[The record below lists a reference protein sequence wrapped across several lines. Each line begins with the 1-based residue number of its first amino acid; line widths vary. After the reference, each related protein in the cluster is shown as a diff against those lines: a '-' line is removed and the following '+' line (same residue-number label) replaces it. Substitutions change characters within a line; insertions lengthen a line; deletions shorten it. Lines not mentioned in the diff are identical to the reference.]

1 MFYAPKSTI
10 IKGRMPKELMGRKV
24 MMNKIMAVKDWVM
37 ARMAERTSWDG
48 ATIIGGS
55 VLILMGA
62 PIIEMLAWPALA
74 WGVYTLIKEQV

>member
-1 MFYAPKSTI
+1 
-10 IKGRMPKELMGRKV
+10 MGRKV

-48 ATIIGGS
+48 ITIIGGS

-74 WGVYTLIKEQV
+74 WGVYTLIKEQS

>member
-1 MFYAPKSTI
+1 
-10 IKGRMPKELMGRKV
+10 
-24 MMNKIMAVKDWVM
+24 MNKIMAVKDWVM
-37 ARMAERTSWDG
+37 ARVAERTSWDG

-74 WGVYTLIKEQV
+74 WCVYTLIKEQS

>member
-1 MFYAPKSTI
+1 
-10 IKGRMPKELMGRKV
+10 MGRKV

-48 ATIIGGS
+48 ITIIGGS
-55 VLILMGA
+55 ILILMGA

-74 WGVYTLIKEQV
+74 WGVYTLIKEQL

>member
-1 MFYAPKSTI
+1 MD
-10 IKGRMPKELMGRKV
+10 
-24 MMNKIMAVKDWVM
+24 KIMAVKDWIM
-37 ARMAERTSWDG
+37 ARVAERTSWDG

-74 WGVYTLIKEQV
+74 LGIYTLIKEQS

>member
-1 MFYAPKSTI
+1 MSQRK
-10 IKGRMPKELMGRKV
+10 MGKT
-24 MMNKIMAVKDWVM
+24 MLNKIMAVKDWIM
-37 ARMAERTSWDG
+37 ARVAERTSWDG

-74 WGVYTLIKEQV
+74 WGIYTLIKEQS

>member
-1 MFYAPKSTI
+1 
-10 IKGRMPKELMGRKV
+10 

-48 ATIIGGS
+48 ITIIGGS
-55 VLILMGA
+55 ILILMGA

-74 WGVYTLIKEQV
+74 WGVYTLIKEQL

>member
-1 MFYAPKSTI
+1 
-10 IKGRMPKELMGRKV
+10 

-48 ATIIGGS
+48 ITIIGGS

-74 WGVYTLIKEQV
+74 WGIYTLIKEQS